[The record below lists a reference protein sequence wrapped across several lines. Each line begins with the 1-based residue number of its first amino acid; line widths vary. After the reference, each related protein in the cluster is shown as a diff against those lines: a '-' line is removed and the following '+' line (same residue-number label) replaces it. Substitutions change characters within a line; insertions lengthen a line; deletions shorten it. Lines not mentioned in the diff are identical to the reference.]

1 MAVEST
7 VVRTKR
13 DGQILFSDNGA
24 AHTYTIVREDGSF
37 TLNMPDYSIVH
48 VLDRGVIGAI
58 PMIRIGDEA
67 PMSGGF
73 SAYLSDLGDTGNSY
87 VSLNDLIMRFTARY
101 VSANWISTM
110 GANSDVFTVTLTY
123 TIDGTPFGEAD
134 KSLILPFVVLRG
146 NIAEGDPNKFA
157 CSFTSYAVR
166 PTLS

>member
-7 VVRTKR
+7 VIRTKR
-13 DGQILFSDNGA
+13 DGQILLADNGA

-37 TLNMPDYSIVH
+37 TLNLPDYSIVH
-48 VLDRGVIGAI
+48 VLDRGVIGSQ

-67 PMSGGF
+67 VMTGGF

-87 VSLNDLIMRFTARY
+87 VTLNDLIMRFNARY
-101 VSANWISTM
+101 VSTNWISTM
-110 GANSDVFTVTLTY
+110 GSNSDVFTVTITY
-123 TIDGTPFGEAD
+123 TIDGSPFGEAD
-134 KSLILPFVVLRG
+134 KSLVLPFCVVRG

-157 CSFTSYAVR
+157 VTFTSYAVR